1 MKKIDLGQTLLLL
14 GNAGVIIGI
23 LLLGYELNQN
33 RDMMRAQT
41 RNELS
46 QGLIEILLE
55 LANDDEDAS
64 IYLRGS
70 KGEDLTE
77 VESERFRLISI
88 AQLRYHE
95 NVYYQYRNGLYD
107 DSEYF
112 AQRELW
118 RNEVFNNKGMVDVW
132 CPRRSGFSAEFVAE
146 VGGLPTTYTCD

>member
-77 VESERFRLISI
+77 VESERFRLFSI

-146 VGGLPTTYTCD
+146 VGGLLTTYTCD